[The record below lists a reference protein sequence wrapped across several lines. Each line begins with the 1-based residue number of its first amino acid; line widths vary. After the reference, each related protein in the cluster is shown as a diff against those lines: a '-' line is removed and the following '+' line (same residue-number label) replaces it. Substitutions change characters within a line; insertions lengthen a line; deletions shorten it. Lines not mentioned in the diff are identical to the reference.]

1 MRTLKY
7 IGITVALVAL
17 VVAAFSCAGNSGKLG
32 VIEVTP
38 SGTLMTEG
46 ATRQLIAT
54 AIFTDG
60 SSLNWTSAATWI
72 SSDPSIATVG
82 NTIGTYGLVTAT
94 SFTTGFITIEARD
107 VVNGVSGTAT
117 LFVSHTPLIEIK
129 VKPVNSTLQV
139 GQPPVQF
146 TATGIYNDPGDNL
159 VLTNVVSWSSSDSAV
174 ATVSD
179 SSGSQGM
186 VTAVGAGNAMITAID
201 SRTNISGFTIV
212 NVQ

>member
-1 MRTLKY
+1 MRTLKNL
-7 IGITVALVAL
+7 GIAVALITMVA
-17 VVAAFSCAGNSGKLG
+17 AAFSCVGHSGKLA

-38 SGTLMTEG
+38 SGTLMAEG
-46 ATRQLIAT
+46 DTRQLIAT

-82 NTIGTYGLVTAT
+82 NTIGTYGLVTAA
-94 SFTTGFITIEARD
+94 SFTTGFINIQAID
-107 VVNGVSGTAT
+107 VVNGVSGMAT
-117 LFVSHTPLIEIK
+117 LFVSHTPLIEIQ

-146 TATGIYNDPGDNL
+146 TATGIYNDPRDNL
-159 VLTNVVSWSSSDSAV
+159 DLTNVVSWSSSDSAV
-174 ATVSD
+174 ATASD
-179 SSGSQGM
+179 SSGSQGI
-186 VTAVGAGNAMITAID
+186 VTAIGAGNAIITAID